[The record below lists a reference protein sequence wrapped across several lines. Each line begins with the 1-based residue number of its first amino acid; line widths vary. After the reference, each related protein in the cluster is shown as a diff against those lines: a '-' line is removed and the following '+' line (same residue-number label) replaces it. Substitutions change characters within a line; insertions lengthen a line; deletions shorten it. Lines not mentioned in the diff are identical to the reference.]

1 MMNSYSIVESINR
14 KVNASVS
21 YMSDSEQFGVPEWW
35 SEARSGFDDCDGYAL
50 LKRALLK
57 EQGFDEL
64 CIHIATCWINV
75 VAIDTGHCVLIVETD
90 KGQFILDNNLKDP
103 VPLNFQTVDYRYI
116 WNIIERGGKWYEF
129 SVS

>member
-1 MMNSYSIVESINR
+1 MNNYNAAQRINSQ
-14 KVNASVS
+14 VNASVT
-21 YMSDSEQFGVPEWW
+21 YKTDLAQFEVPEFWQ
-35 SEARSGFDDCDGYAL
+35 EAGKFGDCEDYAL

-57 EQGFDEL
+57 EQGFDAEK
-64 CIHIATCWINV
+64 IHLATCWINV
-75 VAIDTGHCVLIVETD
+75 KADNTGHCVLIVETD

-103 VPLNFQTVDYRYI
+103 VSLNFQAVDYRYI